1 MTLDVCW
8 DHFVF
13 PAFPKGTRWIV
24 YCLVPFQSS
33 TNTTENSRYGVR
45 SYPLLNACDKLD
57 LKHPGSGSHR
67 HRHTFGYDK
76 FCSIMYTYHLCNNNT
91 DNNNND
97 KQNLKLH
104 HRYRVVSPSPH
115 ISAPSTLQSAGPSDL
130 LLSTTAQPDGVC
142 VCGMVKLPSTLKAGL
157 GASRMRSKSSC
168 LQHYRESLMRLPAG
182 Q

>member
-104 HRYRVVSPSPH
+104 HRYRVVPSSPH

-142 VCGMVKLPSTLKAGL
+142 AGW
-157 GASRMRSKSSC
+157 
-168 LQHYRESLMRLPAG
+168 
-182 Q
+182 